1 MTRDRYPRQA
11 HGHDLSRR
19 DFLKRTAGAAVAIPA
34 AAEILAACT
43 KPGTTSS
50 TGSLPYQIARPE
62 KPVTLPM
69 NGDPIPSDTQIEQGA
84 DLQILNW
91 SQYMWKYVLNQFVES
106 RQADGIT
113 FTAPSTFQNMDE
125 GVAKLQAGQ
134 KADVFFPT
142 IDVMGKLVAADLL
155 QPLNHDLIPALQ
167 KDNWKTF
174 QNPYYDQ
181 GWRYSV
187 PYTIYTTG
195 IGYRRDHIPDDVIHG
210 MDNPWEI
217 LWDPQYASKV
227 GAYPSYRDVMGIALM
242 KNGITDMN
250 TSKASDLETVRKDLL
265 ALIDDVDVRISYSGA
280 YSKLPKDVFWLMT
293 AWSGDIVAGWG
304 YAPPYDE
311 AAYEAIGYWFP
322 ADRKGP
328 VDNDLIAIPKN
339 AEHPALGHAF
349 INYWLEYQ
357 HAMDNFSWN
366 GYQPPQNQADVS
378 TLTTTEGLYSEISNW
393 AAPAMYVSPWMPDAV
408 VRQEDFDVGYR
419 QGPLT
424 PDVDDQWH
432 AVWEEFVA
440 GAKS

>member
-1 MTRDRYPRQA
+1 MASDARWA
-11 HGHDLSRR
+11 HDLSRR

-62 KPVTLPM
+62 NPVTLPM
-69 NGDPIPSDTQIEQGA
+69 NGDPIPSDTPIEQGA
-84 DLQILNW
+84 ELQILNW

-106 RQADGIT
+106 QQTNGIT

-142 IDVMGKLVAADLL
+142 IDVMGKLVAGDLL

-217 LWDPQYASKV
+217 LWDPQYSGKV
-227 GAYPSYRDVMGIALM
+227 GAYPSYRDVMGIVLM

-250 TSKASDLETVRKDLL
+250 TSKASDLEIVRKDLL
-265 ALIDDVDVRISYSGA
+265 ALTEDVDVRISYSGA
-280 YSKLPKDVFWLMT
+280 YAKLPKDLFWLMT
-293 AWSGDIVAGWG
+293 AWSGDMVAGWG
-304 YAPPYDE
+304 YAPPYTE
-311 AAYEAIGYWFP
+311 QAYENIGYWFP

-339 AEHPALGHAF
+339 AENPALGHAF
-349 INYWLEYQ
+349 INFWLEYQ

-366 GYQPPQNQADVS
+366 GYQPPQNQADVGS
-378 TLTTTEGLYSEISNW
+378 LTTSEGLYSQISNW

-424 PDVDDQWH
+424 PEVDDQWH
-432 AVWEEFVA
+432 SVWEEFVA

>member
-1 MTRDRYPRQA
+1 MAPDARWA
-11 HGHDLSRR
+11 HDLSRR

-62 KPVTLPM
+62 NPVTLPM
-69 NGDPIPSDTQIEQGA
+69 NGDPIPSDTPIEQGA
-84 DLQILNW
+84 ELQILNW

-106 RQADGIT
+106 QQANGIT

-217 LWDPQYASKV
+217 LWDPQYSGQGRRLPQLPRCDGDRADEERHHGHEHQQGV
-227 GAYPSYRDVMGIALM
+227 GSGDRPQGPARADRGRRRA
-242 KNGITDMN
+242 
-250 TSKASDLETVRKDLL
+250 DLL
-265 ALIDDVDVRISYSGA
+265 QRCLREAPEGRVLAHDGVVGGHGGRLGVRT
-280 YSKLPKDVFWLMT
+280 PRT
-293 AWSGDIVAGWG
+293 R
-304 YAPPYDE
+304 E
-311 AAYEAIGYWFP
+311 QAYENIGYWFP

-349 INYWLEYQ
+349 INFWLEYQ

-366 GYQPPQNQADVS
+366 GYQPPQNQADVGS
-378 TLTTTEGLYSEISNW
+378 LTTTEGLYSEISNW

>member
-1 MTRDRYPRQA
+1 MAPDARWA
-11 HGHDLSRR
+11 HELSRR

-62 KPVTLPM
+62 NPVTLPM
-69 NGDPIPSDTQIEQGA
+69 NGEPIPSDTPIEQGA
-84 DLQILNW
+84 ELQILNW

-106 RQADGIT
+106 QQTNGIT

-142 IDVMGKLVAADLL
+142 IDVMGKLVAGDLL

-265 ALIDDVDVRISYSGA
+265 ALIDTVDVRISYSGA
-280 YSKLPKDVFWLMT
+280 YAKLPKDVFWLMT
-293 AWSGDIVAGWG
+293 AWSGDMVAGWG
-304 YAPPYDE
+304 YAPPYTE
-311 AAYEAIGYWFP
+311 QAYENIGYWFP

-339 AEHPALGHAF
+339 AENPALGHAF
-349 INYWLEYQ
+349 INFWLEYQ

-378 TLTTTEGLYSEISNW
+378 SLTTSEGLYSEISNW

>member
-1 MTRDRYPRQA
+1 MIRDPRHA
-11 HGHDLSRR
+11 HPQGLSRR

-293 AWSGDIVAGWG
+293 AWSGDMVAGWG

>member
-1 MTRDRYPRQA
+1 MASDARWA
-11 HGHDLSRR
+11 HELSRR

-50 TGSLPYQIARPE
+50 TGSLPYQIARPD

-69 NGDPIPSDTQIEQGA
+69 NGDPIPSDTPIEQGA
-84 DLQILNW
+84 ELQILNW

-106 RQADGIT
+106 QQTNGIT

-142 IDVMGKLVAADLL
+142 IDVMGKLVAGDLL

-217 LWDPQYASKV
+217 LWDPQYSGKV
-227 GAYPSYRDVMGIALM
+227 GAYPSYRDVMGIVLM

-250 TSKASDLETVRKDLL
+250 TSKASDLEIVRKDLL
-265 ALIDDVDVRISYSGA
+265 ALTEDVDVRISYSGA
-280 YSKLPKDVFWLMT
+280 YAKLPKDLFWLMT
-293 AWSGDIVAGWG
+293 AWSGDMVAGWG
-304 YAPPYDE
+304 YAPPYTE
-311 AAYEAIGYWFP
+311 QAYENIGYWFP

-339 AEHPALGHAF
+339 AENPALGHAF
-349 INYWLEYQ
+349 INFWLEYQ

-378 TLTTTEGLYSEISNW
+378 SLTTSEGLYSQISNW

-424 PDVDDQWH
+424 PEVDDQWH
-432 AVWEEFVA
+432 SVWEEFVA

>member
-1 MTRDRYPRQA
+1 MAPDARWA
-11 HGHDLSRR
+11 HDLSRR

-50 TGSLPYQIARPE
+50 TGGLPYQIARPE
-62 KPVTLPM
+62 NPVTLPM
-69 NGDPIPSDTQIEQGA
+69 NGDPIPSDSPVEQGA
-84 DLQILNW
+84 ELQILNW

-106 RQADGIT
+106 QQTNGIT

-142 IDVMGKLVAADLL
+142 IDVMGKLVAGDLL

-227 GAYPSYRDVMGIALM
+227 GAYPSYRDVMGIVLM

-293 AWSGDIVAGWG
+293 AWSGDMVAGWG

>member
-1 MTRDRYPRQA
+1 M
-11 HGHDLSRR
+11 
-19 DFLKRTAGAAVAIPA
+19 
-34 AAEILAACT
+34 
-43 KPGTTSS
+43 
-50 TGSLPYQIARPE
+50 
-62 KPVTLPM
+62 
-69 NGDPIPSDTQIEQGA
+69 
-84 DLQILNW
+84 
-91 SQYMWKYVLNQFVES
+91 
-106 RQADGIT
+106 
-113 FTAPSTFQNMDE
+113 
-125 GVAKLQAGQ
+125 
-134 KADVFFPT
+134 
-142 IDVMGKLVAADLL
+142 MGKLVAADLL

-167 KDNWKTF
+167 GDNWKTF

-210 MDNPWEI
+210 MANPWEI
-217 LWDPQYASKV
+217 LWDPQYSGKV
-227 GAYPSYRDVMGIALM
+227 GAYPSYRDVMGIVLM

-250 TSKASDLETVRKDLL
+250 TSNASDLETVRKDLL
-265 ALIDDVDVRISYSGA
+265 ALTEDVDVRISYSGA
-280 YSKLPKDVFWLMT
+280 YAKLPKDVFWLMT
-293 AWSGDIVAGWG
+293 AWSGDMVAGWG
-304 YAPPYDE
+304 YAPPYTE
-311 AAYEAIGYWFP
+311 QAYENIGYWFP

-339 AEHPALGHAF
+339 AENPALGHAF
-349 INYWLEYQ
+349 INFWLEYQ

-366 GYQPPQNQADVS
+366 GYQPPQNQADVGS
-378 TLTTTEGLYSEISNW
+378 LTTSEGLYSEISNW

>member
-1 MTRDRYPRQA
+1 MASDARWA
-11 HGHDLSRR
+11 HDLSRR

-69 NGDPIPSDTQIEQGA
+69 NGDPIPSDTPIEQGA
-84 DLQILNW
+84 ELQILNW

-106 RQADGIT
+106 QQANGIT
-113 FTAPSTFQNMDE
+113 FTAPSTFTNMDE

-227 GAYPSYRDVMGIALM
+227 GAYPSYRDVMEFPLM
-242 KNGITDMN
+242 KNGITDIN

-265 ALIDDVDVRISYSGA
+265 ALIDTVDVRISYSGA
-280 YSKLPKDVFWLMT
+280 YAKLPKDVFWLMT
-293 AWSGDIVAGWG
+293 AWSGDMVAGWG
-304 YAPPYDE
+304 YAPPYTE
-311 AAYEAIGYWFP
+311 QAYENIGYWFP

-339 AEHPALGHAF
+339 AENPALGHAF
-349 INYWLEYQ
+349 INFWLEYQ

-366 GYQPPQNQADVS
+366 GYQPPQNQADVGS
-378 TLTTTEGLYSEISNW
+378 LTTTEGLYSEISNW

-440 GAKS
+440 GAKT

>member
-1 MTRDRYPRQA
+1 MAPDARWA
-11 HGHDLSRR
+11 HELSRR

-50 TGSLPYQIARPE
+50 TGSLPYQIARPD

-69 NGDPIPSDTQIEQGA
+69 NGDPIPSDTPIEQGA
-84 DLQILNW
+84 ELQILNW

-106 RQADGIT
+106 QQDNGIT

-142 IDVMGKLVAADLL
+142 IDVMGKLVAGDLL

-217 LWDPQYASKV
+217 LWDPQYSGKV
-227 GAYPSYRDVMGIALM
+227 GAYPSYRDVMGIVLM

-265 ALIDDVDVRISYSGA
+265 ALTEDVDVRISYSGA
-280 YSKLPKDVFWLMT
+280 YAKLPKDVFWLMT
-293 AWSGDIVAGWG
+293 AWSGDMVAGWG
-304 YAPPYDE
+304 YAPPYTE
-311 AAYEAIGYWFP
+311 QAYENIGYWFP

-339 AEHPALGHAF
+339 AENPALGHAF
-349 INYWLEYQ
+349 INFWLEYQ

-378 TLTTTEGLYSEISNW
+378 SLTTSEGLYSQISNW

-424 PDVDDQWH
+424 PEVDDQWH
-432 AVWEEFVA
+432 SVWEEFVA

>member
-1 MTRDRYPRQA
+1 MASDARWA
-11 HGHDLSRR
+11 HELSRR

-50 TGSLPYQIARPE
+50 TGSLPYQIARPD

-69 NGDPIPSDTQIEQGA
+69 NGDPIPSDTPIEQGA
-84 DLQILNW
+84 ELQILNW

-106 RQADGIT
+106 QQDNGIT

-217 LWDPQYASKV
+217 LWDPQYSGKV
-227 GAYPSYRDVMGIALM
+227 GAYPSYRDVMGIVLM

-265 ALIDDVDVRISYSGA
+265 ALTEDVDVRISYSGA
-280 YSKLPKDVFWLMT
+280 YAKLPKDVFWLMT
-293 AWSGDIVAGWG
+293 AWSGDMVAGWG
-304 YAPPYDE
+304 YAPPYTE
-311 AAYEAIGYWFP
+311 QAYENIGYWFP

-339 AEHPALGHAF
+339 AENPALGHAF
-349 INYWLEYQ
+349 INFWLEYQ

-378 TLTTTEGLYSEISNW
+378 SLTTTEGLFSEISNW